1 MPCSRQR
8 TRPTH
13 NDVRGPSERR
23 RVAAAFCLGGTG
35 ISGLWIGL
43 DIGGHTVVRYADD
56 LITLGAASAAF
67 LLAMAA
73 WRRGGEARQ
82 FWLLLSA
89 ACASWTLAEAVW
101 AVYDLGRGSVP
112 SPSWADAGYLAA
124 VPLAVAAFLRHPGFA
139 DGTPGRRWRGVLD
152 GLTVAGAGLL
162 LSWTAVLGPVAR
174 ASDMSTL
181 GGLIAV
187 AYPVGDVVVLV
198 LVVMTV
204 RSMWGRAGAGLWAV
218 LAGLVCM
225 AVSDTVYAYLTEVRS
240 YASGGVVDA
249 GWIAA
254 YLAIGAGAFVSDA
267 AAPVGAAPEPGVD
280 RPVALGSVVA
290 PYLLL
295 LPAMVAVAVSQLRHT
310 AMGRGQWFLT
320 CALLVLVLCR
330 QWIVATD
337 RPTVSPGRR

>member
-1 MPCSRQR
+1 M
-8 TRPTH
+8 RPTH
-13 NDVRGPSERR
+13 HDVRAPSERR
-23 RVAAAFCLGGTG
+23 RAATALCLGGTG
-35 ISGLWIGL
+35 ASGLWIGL
-43 DIGGHTVVRYADD
+43 DLGGHTVVRYADD
-56 LITLGAASAAF
+56 LITLCAATAAC
-67 LLAMAA
+67 LLAVAA
-73 WRRGGEARQ
+73 WRRGGAARE
-82 FWLLLSA
+82 FWLLLGA

-101 AVYDLGRGSVP
+101 AVYDLGLGGVP
-112 SPSWADAGYLAA
+112 SPSWADAGYLGA
-124 VPLAVAAFLRHPGFA
+124 VPLAVAAFLRHPGIA
-139 DGTPGRRWRGVLD
+139 DGSPGRRWRGVLD

-162 LSWTAVLGPVAR
+162 LSWTVVLGPVAR

-181 GGLIAV
+181 GGLVAV
-187 AYPVGDVVVLV
+187 AYPVGDVVLLV

-204 RSMWGRAGAGLWAV
+204 RSMSGRSGAGLWAV

-240 YASGGVVDA
+240 YASGGVVDV

-254 YLAIGAGAFVSDA
+254 YLAIGAGAFLSEPVAPAGPAREPSA
-267 AAPVGAAPEPGVD
+267 AGSN
-280 RPVALGSVVA
+280 ALGSASA

-310 AMGRGQWFLT
+310 AIGRGQWFLT

-330 QWIVATD
+330 QWILATD